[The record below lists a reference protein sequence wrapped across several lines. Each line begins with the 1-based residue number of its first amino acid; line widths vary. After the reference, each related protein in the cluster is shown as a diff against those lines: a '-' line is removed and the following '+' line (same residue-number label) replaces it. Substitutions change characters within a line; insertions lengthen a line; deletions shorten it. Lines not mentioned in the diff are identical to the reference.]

1 MIREKLGRHD
11 EARAIYDRLTQ
22 RYPDRPHYWIAL
34 GHSQRS
40 SGEVDAAIAS
50 YRRAVAVDYECG
62 EAWWGLAGIKR
73 RSDEHTSELQ
83 SLMRISYAVFCL
95 KKKTQPHST

>member
-34 GHSQRS
+34 GHTQRS
-40 SGEVDAAIAS
+40 SGAVDAAIAS
-50 YRRAVAVDYECG
+50 YRRAVAVDYECA
-62 EAWWGLAGIKR
+62 EAWWGLAGSQTRVLTDADIHESKR
-73 RSDEHTSELQ
+73 SRTPAIDTPHN
-83 SLMRISYAVFCL
+83 
-95 KKKTQPHST
+95 KTHK

>member
-1 MIREKLGRHD
+1 MSREKLGRHD

-62 EAWWGLAGIKR
+62 EAWWGLAGIKSR
-73 RSDEHTSELQ
+73 DLTDDDIDE
-83 SLMRISYAVFCL
+83 
-95 KKKTQPHST
+95 KKRAGDSANDESKSVPMDLGA